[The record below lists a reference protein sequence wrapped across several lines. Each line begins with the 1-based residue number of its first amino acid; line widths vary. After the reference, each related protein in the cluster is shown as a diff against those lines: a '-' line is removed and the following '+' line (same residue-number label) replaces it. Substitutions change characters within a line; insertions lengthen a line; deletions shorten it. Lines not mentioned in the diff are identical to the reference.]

1 MQHIKNHLISEQL
14 KNKTD
19 DKKIYSKLQIIG
31 PSLSILKPET
41 TAIFSIFNRII
52 GIILIGILTCFP
64 FILSILLNYTQ
75 FLSFFYYNISLILIF
90 FILFHILYGRLK
102 LTLYYNKVYIF
113 INRNITTI
121 NNLLYIYTIIIIILI
136 VCNLF
141 LFLIIF
147 LIQQNLNFM
156 IFNYNFDFLFLILF
170 IFIVYIKYKILNSYI
185 NLIQKINQYI
195 IYIKKRIEII
205 RNDLNIFYYELSN
218 EFEETYGCKLRF

>member
-1 MQHIKNHLISEQL
+1 MIHFMQHIKNHLISEQL

-41 TAIFSIFNRII
+41 TAIFTIII

-113 INRNITTI
+113 KNKN
-121 NNLLYIYTIIIIILI
+121 
-136 VCNLF
+136 
-141 LFLIIF
+141 
-147 LIQQNLNFM
+147 
-156 IFNYNFDFLFLILF
+156 
-170 IFIVYIKYKILNSYI
+170 K
-185 NLIQKINQYI
+185 
-195 IYIKKRIEII
+195 
-205 RNDLNIFYYELSN
+205 
-218 EFEETYGCKLRF
+218 